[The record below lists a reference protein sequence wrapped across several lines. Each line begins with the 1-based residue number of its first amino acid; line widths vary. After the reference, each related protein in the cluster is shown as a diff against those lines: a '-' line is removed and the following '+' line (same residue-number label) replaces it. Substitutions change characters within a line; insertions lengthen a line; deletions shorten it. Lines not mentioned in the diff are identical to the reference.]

1 MKKLSIFASTRSDHF
16 VSCKGKESND
26 DDMMDEGMQ
35 EQVDSNASDDMSD
48 AGNADSE
55 DLHRRRI
62 VLLLI
67 WMNDRQRMN
76 ELQVPPNSR
85 AFSSSSNVISGRH
98 LA

>member
-1 MKKLSIFASTRSDHF
+1 MKKLSIFAVALALTIF

-55 DLHRRRI
+55 DLSTEE
-62 VLLLI
+62 
-67 WMNDRQRMN
+67 
-76 ELQVPPNSR
+76 ELFAVD
-85 AFSSSSNVISGRH
+85 
-98 LA
+98 LDE